1 MKGLVGGG
9 IILLSSKADLA
20 VVTMANHNGSLGTL
34 LFLLQDLLKPSLY
47 MKILSINNFTTRL
60 LSKLLSDLY
69 TGVHL
74 KDTKKFGIKVINRQS
89 FHRKTVF

>member
-1 MKGLVGGG
+1 MLLENRVSGGLPVYAPN
-9 IILLSSKADLA
+9 I
-20 VVTMANHNGSLGTL
+20 
-34 LFLLQDLLKPSLY
+34 LKPSLS